1 MHGPYGPDQKFV
13 VYHFR
18 HLYAQELLEICGFF
32 NYISTIS
39 DPNDCDFNIGAS
51 SENTNSTK
59 ADYRPAGQI
68 GDRVQVWHLAYS
80 KNEHLFDSRAG
91 SEGEKGRKS
100 NFFSFEFYQQY
111 FDVDTDEVASR
122 ILNSMVPRFNANF
135 ITDHI
140 QPVPDLYGIICI
152 LCCYV
157 CARPFWVCVTLVFTT
172 AICGNLAKYVET
184 YGDVKNH
191 EYGSDFRL
199 VTGASTLIACYV
211 ILIPFA
217 LYSLFWYRRSEL
229 QYSYLEILCAY
240 GYSLSIFVPVSM
252 LWVIHAQWFR
262 WLLILVSVVLS
273 GAVLTGSVWPA
284 VRSDPNKAVALGTV
298 ATVLLLHALLAVG
311 FKEFY
316 FDASQPVHSNQ
327 LSLPEHFV
335 DLTNAASESAIEVNK
350 LAAVGGNAMEGGN
363 SSKRALAES
372 ALGNED
378 TVNVD
383 KNANEAVDTKT
394 NATIVVGTMG
404 DDQKSAKGNSGSA
417 VAAG

>member
-1 MHGPYGPDQKFV
+1 MSNIRPVCLCHRRGDRY
-13 VYHFR
+13 
-18 HLYAQELLEICGFF
+18 
-32 NYISTIS
+32 
-39 DPNDCDFNIGAS
+39 FNIGAS

-68 GDRVQVWHLAYS
+68 GDRVQ
-80 KNEHLFDSRAG
+80 LFDSRAG

-140 QPVPDLYGIICI
+140 QPVPDLYG
-152 LCCYV
+152 
-157 CARPFWVCVTLVFTT
+157 PFWVCVTLVFTT